1 MLVLNS
7 YISQLILYEYPS
19 AAMTAQ
25 DTIISGQP
33 YGNGSQR
40 AFGSSTLAGNN
51 NWVAMDKSA
60 AVVWISV
67 ASKYNT
73 TTGAYIG
80 ATTITATNTITYSG
94 EYYIWYPAATAV
106 RLRLYSYSITAETTN
121 PARTPYSWVVVASL
135 TNGAGTYDLID
146 TQSNV
151 TFSAG
156 ETKIFTVNSSVGY
169 YSFRIYILNV
179 APSNDGFT
187 SMAEWKLFSLDVF

>member
-7 YISQLILYEYPS
+7 YIFQLILFEYPS
-19 AAMTAQ
+19 AAFTAQ
-25 DTIISGQP
+25 STTITGQP
-33 YGNGSQR
+33 YGNGNQS

-51 NWVAMDKSA
+51 SWAAMDKSA
-60 AVVWISV
+60 VVVWVSV

-80 ATTITATNTITYSG
+80 TTTITASNTITYSG
-94 EYYIWYPAATAV
+94 EYYAWFPSATAV
-106 RLRLYSYSITAETTN
+106 RLRLYSYSITAETTT
-121 PARTPYSWVVVASL
+121 PARAPYSWVVVASTAL
-135 TNGAGTYDLID
+135 AGTYDLID

-156 ETKIFTVNSSVGY
+156 ETKTFTVNSNVGY
-169 YSFRIYILNV
+169 YIFRIYILNV

-187 SMAEWKLFSLDVF
+187 SMAELKLFSLDVF